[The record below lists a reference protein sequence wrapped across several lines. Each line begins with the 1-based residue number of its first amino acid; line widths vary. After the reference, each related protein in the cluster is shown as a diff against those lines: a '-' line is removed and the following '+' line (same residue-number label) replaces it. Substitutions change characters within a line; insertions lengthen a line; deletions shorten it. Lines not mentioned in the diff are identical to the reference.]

1 MRIRV
6 YLTAAEAEEAEF
18 QGRTAVVVDVL
29 RATSSIVRALASG
42 ASAIYP
48 TSGTEDAIKLAT
60 SLGRDDTLLCGE
72 RRGLMIEGYDLGN
85 SPGDFT
91 SGTVEGKRL
100 IMNTTNGTRAL
111 LAIEGAERVVVASF
125 LNLRAVA
132 ETVRGANELAI
143 VCAGRDD
150 AFALEDA
157 ACAGLLLRRVA
168 LWREHDPAA
177 GRAHAE
183 GGAAEG
189 DAVGTPPPGEWR
201 KAMNDAAVAA
211 WALAAR
217 PPIDASFLRGTDAGR
232 ALVELGLGDD
242 LELCAELD
250 RYPVV
255 PTMRDRQIVLSRG
268 DAPRSS

>member
-18 QGRTAVVVDVL
+18 QDRTAVVVDVL

-72 RRGLMIEGYDLGN
+72 RRGLKIEGYDLGN
-85 SPGDFT
+85 SPGEFT
-91 SGTVEGKRL
+91 PETVEGKRL

-111 LAIEGAERVVVASF
+111 LATEGAERVVVASF

-132 ETVRGANELAI
+132 ETVRGASELAV

-157 ACAGLLLRRVA
+157 ACAGLLLRRIA
-168 LWREHDPAA
+168 LWREDEPPAA
-177 GRAHAE
+177 RTHA
-183 GGAAEG
+183 GGGGVEPIAP
-189 DAVGTPPPGEWR
+189 GTPPPDGWKR
-201 KAMNDAAVAA
+201 AMNDAAVAA

-217 PPIDASFLRGTDAGR
+217 PPIDASFLHGTDAGG
-232 ALVELGLGDD
+232 ALVELGLGAD
-242 LELCAELD
+242 LELCAQLD
-250 RYPVV
+250 RFPVV
-255 PTMRDRQIVLSRG
+255 PTMRDRQIVLPRD

>member
-18 QGRTAVVVDVL
+18 QGRTAVVIDVL

-42 ASAIYP
+42 AAAIYP

-72 RRGLMIEGYDLGN
+72 RRGLKIEGYDLGN
-85 SPGDFT
+85 SPGEFT
-91 SGTVEGKRL
+91 PGTVEGKRL

-111 LAIEGAERVVVASF
+111 LATEGAERVVVGSF

-132 ETVRGANELAI
+132 ETVRGVDELA
-143 VCAGRDD
+143 VVGAGRDD
-150 AFALEDA
+150 AFALEDV
-157 ACAGLLLRRVA
+157 ACTGLLLRRIA
-168 LWREHDPAA
+168 LWREEDPSAA
-177 GRAHAE
+177 RTHAE
-183 GGAAEG
+183 GGGAEP
-189 DAVGTPPPGEWR
+189 DVPGTPPPEGWKR
-201 KAMNDAAVAA
+201 AMNDAAVAA

-217 PPIDASFLRGTDAGR
+217 PPIDASFLRGTDAG
-232 ALVELGLGDD
+232 AMLAELGLAAD
-242 LELCAELD
+242 LELCAALD

-255 PTMRDRQIVLSRG
+255 PAMRDRQIVRSGG

>member
-18 QGRTAVVVDVL
+18 QGRTAVVIDVL

-60 SLGRDDTLLCGE
+60 SLGREDTLLCGE
-72 RRGLMIEGYDLGN
+72 RRGLKIEGYDLGN
-85 SPGDFT
+85 SPGEFT
-91 SGTVEGKRL
+91 SRTVGGKRL

-111 LAIEGAERVVVASF
+111 LATEGAERVVVASF

-132 ETVRGANELAI
+132 EAVRGTSELAV

-168 LWREHDPAA
+168 LWEEDPPAA
-177 GRAHAE
+177 KTHAE
-183 GGAAEG
+183 GGDAEP
-189 DAVGTPPPGEWR
+189 DVPGTPPPESWR
-201 KAMNDAAVAA
+201 RAMNDAAVAA

-217 PPIDASFLRGTDAGR
+217 PSIDATFLHGTDAGR
-232 ALVELGLGDD
+232 MLVDLGLEAD

-250 RYPVV
+250 RHPVV
-255 PTMRDRQIVLSRG
+255 PMMRDRQIVLPR

>member
-6 YLTAAEAEEAEF
+6 YLTAAEAEEADF
-18 QGRTAVVVDVL
+18 QGRTAVVIDVL

-72 RRGLMIEGYDLGN
+72 RRGLKIEGYDLGN
-85 SPGDFT
+85 SPGEFT
-91 SGTVEGKRL
+91 PETVEGKRL

-111 LAIEGAERVVVASF
+111 LATEGAERVVVASF
-125 LNLRAVA
+125 MNLRAVA
-132 ETVRGANELAI
+132 ETVQDAGDLAV

-157 ACAGLLLRRVA
+157 SCAGLLLRRVA
-168 LWREHDPAA
+168 LWREDDPSA
-177 GRAHAE
+177 GRTHPE
-183 GGAAEG
+183 GGGTEADTPA
-189 DAVGTPPPGEWR
+189 TPPPAGWR
-201 KAMNDAAVAA
+201 RAMNDAAVAA
-211 WALAAR
+211 WTLAAR
-217 PPIDASFLRGTDAGR
+217 PPIDASFLHGTDAGS
-232 ALVELGLGDD
+232 ALAELGLGAD

-255 PTMRDRQIVLSRG
+255 PTMRDRQIVLPGG